1 MINWINWLINSEL
14 ILCIFQK
21 WFWNNIQKENQQK
34 QTWTGMTIG
43 LSYRKSYQVF
53 LDSSTKSFYCPTD
66 SLSKSSNCPTESSTS
81 SKDCLASSFWIVLPN
96 VMLIQ
101 FEWSVYL
108 NKQKQIILSTQLNT
122 QPTTEEHK
130 TNRSREIIVKSSEHL
145 FLAVIVKSNPLEI
158 LLLFLCNYLADKNP

>member
-1 MINWINWLINSEL
+1 MYFSEMILDLYS
-14 ILCIFQK
+14 K
-21 WFWNNIQKENQQK
+21 RKSAK
-34 QTWTGMTIG
+34 QIWTGMTIG

-66 SLSKSSNCPTESSTS
+66 SLSKSSNCPTESSTN

-108 NKQKQIILSTQLNT
+108 NKQKQIILSIQLNT

-130 TNRSREIIVKSSEHL
+130 TNRSREIIVKFSEHL

-158 LLLFLCNYLADKNP
+158 LLLFLCNYLADQNP